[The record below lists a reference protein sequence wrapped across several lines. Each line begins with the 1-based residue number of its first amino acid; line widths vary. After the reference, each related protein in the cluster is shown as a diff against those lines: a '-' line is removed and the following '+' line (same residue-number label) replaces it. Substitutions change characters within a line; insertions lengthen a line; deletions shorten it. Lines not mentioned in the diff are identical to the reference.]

1 MTLALRAT
9 VPERGLDVELALA
22 DGETLALVGPNG
34 AGKSTIL
41 SLIAGTLR
49 PASGTIALQ
58 DRLLSGPGIW
68 VPPHDRAVTTLAQDP
83 VLFPHLSV
91 RANIMFGLRA
101 QGMRQRRA
109 RQEAERW
116 LEEIG
121 LPELADRRPAQLSG
135 GQAQRIAVARA
146 LAAQPDLLL
155 LDEPMA
161 ALDVD
166 VAPALRELLRR
177 VLAERSAI
185 VVSHDVLDAV
195 TLADRVA
202 VIEAGRILETGPA
215 AEVLR
220 RPQAAFTARLAG
232 VNLLSGVWDGRA
244 MRLGDDGEQGMLRGE
259 PVGPLS
265 VGTPVRATV
274 RPSRIRVVDGT
285 EAPPTAT
292 VLPGTMSS
300 LEPVGD
306 LVRVRAAGIAAD
318 LTPQQLA
325 GRDLRAGA
333 EVRFRL
339 EAEDV
344 SIYPARAS

>member
-1 MTLALRAT
+1 MSLTVGAT
-9 VPERGLDVELALA
+9 VPERGIDVELELVG
-22 DGETLALVGPNG
+22 GETLALVGPNG

-49 PASGTIALQ
+49 PATGTIAL
-58 DRLLSGPGIW
+58 DGHVLTGPRTW
-68 VPPHDRAVTTLAQDP
+68 VPPHHRAVTTLAQDP

-91 RANIMFGLRA
+91 LGNIMFALRA
-101 QGMRQRRA
+101 QGMPRR
-109 RQEAERW
+109 RSRREAERW
-116 LEEIG
+116 LQEIG
-121 LPELADRRPAQLSG
+121 GPELADRRPAQLSG

-155 LDEPMA
+155 LDEPLA

-166 VAPALRELLRR
+166 VAPALRDLLRR

-202 VIEAGRILETGPA
+202 VIEAGRIVESGSAT
-215 AEVLR
+215 EVLT

-232 VNLLSGVWDGRA
+232 MNLLRGVWDGRA
-244 MRLGDDGEQGMLRGE
+244 MRLGEEGGQAILRGE
-259 PVGPLS
+259 PVEPMAA
-265 VGTPVRATV
+265 GTPVRATV
-274 RPSRIRVVDGT
+274 RPARVRLHDGT
-285 EAPPTAT
+285 DAPPTAT
-292 VLPGTMSS
+292 VLPTTLTG
-300 LEPVGD
+300 LEPFGD
-306 LVRVRAAGIAAD
+306 MVRARSAGIAAD

-344 SIYPARAS
+344 SIYPAL

>member
-1 MTLALRAT
+1 MSLTLRAT
-9 VPERGLDVELALA
+9 VPERGLDVELDLA

-49 PASGTIALQ
+49 PATGTVTL
-58 DRLLSGPGIW
+58 DGRVLTGLRTW
-68 VPPHDRAVTTLAQDP
+68 VPPHHRAVTTLAQDP

-91 RANIMFGLRA
+91 LGNIRFGLRA
-101 QGMRQRRA
+101 QGMPRRRA

-116 LEEIG
+116 LQELG
-121 LPELADRRPAQLSG
+121 VPELADRRPAQLSG

-146 LAAQPDLLL
+146 LAAQPNLLL
-155 LDEPMA
+155 LDEPLA

-166 VAPALRELLRR
+166 VAPALRDLLRR

-202 VIEAGRILETGPA
+202 VIEAGRIVESGFA
-215 AEVLR
+215 AEVLT

-232 VNLLSGVWDGRA
+232 MNLLRGVWDGRA
-244 MRLGDDGEQGMLRGE
+244 MRLGEDGGRGILQGAPVE
-259 PVGPLS
+259 PMAA
-265 VGTPVRATV
+265 GTPVRATV
-274 RPSRIRVVDGT
+274 RPARVRLHDGT
-285 EAPPTAT
+285 DFPPTGT
-292 VLPGTMSS
+292 VLPTTLTG
-300 LEPVGD
+300 LEPFGD
-306 LVRVRAAGIAAD
+306 MVRARSADIAAD

-333 EVRFRL
+333 GVRFRL

-344 SIYPARAS
+344 SIYPAL